1 MAFQGIFRRKG
12 TYVVV
17 RPVRLSSDT
26 LLEPG
31 TVLEGKNTLRLF
43 QLQNL
48 FKRRRIGIKDSAWA
62 NAMLKNTS
70 AFAKPELEN
79 IGAAK
84 SIEQVEN
91 PADSNTEHKTTV
103 LPWETSNLED

>member
-17 RPVRLSSDT
+17 RPVRLSSNT

-48 FKRRRIGIKDSAWA
+48 FKRRRIGLKDSAWT

-79 IGAAK
+79 IGATK
-84 SIEQVEN
+84 PIEQVES
-91 PADSNTEHKTTV
+91 PANSDTDIKTTA
-103 LPWETSNLED
+103 LPWEAPNLED